1 MKKLY
6 VVPSNTKGSAQEHD
20 KSESTPTL
28 PAQVSVPAKVYAK
41 VFQQTR
47 ILSFW
52 VPEPT
57 IATHMQKGCLSPKV
71 DWSEHFNRIDETIFR

>member
-20 KSESTPTL
+20 NSESTPTL

-41 VFQQTR
+41 VFQQTC
-47 ILSFW
+47 ILSLGSGANDSDAHA
-52 VPEPT
+52 ER
-57 IATHMQKGCLSPKV
+57 LSFAK
-71 DWSEHFNRIDETIFR
+71 S

>member
-6 VVPSNTKGSAQEHD
+6 VVPSNTKDSAQKHD
-20 KSESTPTL
+20 KSESTL

-47 ILSFW
+47 IPSLGSGTNDSDAHAERLSF
-52 VPEPT
+52 
-57 IATHMQKGCLSPKV
+57 AKS
-71 DWSEHFNRIDETIFR
+71 